1 MIRKNY
7 YKRITESIVK
17 AYHDNN
23 LDSAMDSQEDNMG
36 KKIVAII
43 TADPDQD
50 LEWDHEYQPF
60 GRTSLTQ
67 DDEDEAYAYE
77 FGDDECEGEDCEHEG
92 ECEGDECDEP
102 VIGSGFEDDDEDEFE
117 YEDEDDAEGL
127 ESIKDVLMDIRDE
140 LSHLHA
146 GDDDEAE
153 FETSDENPMF
163 GGSEESDDE
172 WSDDEEDDGEA
183 ALEAPESDWSD
194 DEESEDDEWSDDE
207 EYDEEEDF
215 EEATHDTHQEQED
228 STDDEIAIFDCLDN

>member
-23 LDSAMDSQEDNMG
+23 LDSAMGSQEENMG

-102 VIGSGFEDDDEDEFE
+102 VIGGGFEDEFE

-127 ESIKDVLMDIRDE
+127 ASIKNVLMDIRDE

-146 GDDDEAE
+146 GDDDDSWEAD
-153 FETSDENPMF
+153 DENPMF

-194 DEESEDDEWSDDE
+194 DEESDDE

-215 EEATHDTHQEQED
+215 EAPADEDDFDVQEQEE
-228 STDDEIAIFDCLDN
+228 STDDEIAVFDCLDN